1 MVISKISSVLVF
13 IFIII
18 TIILEASK
26 VFQSFGDFGRG
37 VGGNSTVSKIQGPFQ
52 SFCRFSKI
60 LVILRLFWRF

>member
-37 VGGNSTVSKIQGPFQ
+37 VGGNSTVSKIQGPFP
-52 SFCRFSKI
+52 SF
-60 LVILRLFWRF
+60 